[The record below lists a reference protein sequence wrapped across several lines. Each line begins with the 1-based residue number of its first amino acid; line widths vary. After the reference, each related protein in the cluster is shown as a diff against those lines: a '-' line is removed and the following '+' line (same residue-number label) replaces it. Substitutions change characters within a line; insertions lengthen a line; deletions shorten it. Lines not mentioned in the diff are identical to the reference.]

1 MTEARQNYHADEI
14 RVGSNKD
21 IETFPNRKVHKNL
34 EDRDNYKNRENKK
47 SLHLSRF
54 ENDALQST
62 KQGISHRFITKF
74 YLCYLKF

>member
-1 MTEARQNYHADEI
+1 M

-21 IETFPNRKVHKNL
+21 IRTFPNRKVNKNL
-34 EDRDNYKNRENKK
+34 EDRDNYKNRKNKM

-62 KQGISHRFITKF
+62 KQGIWHRFLTKV
-74 YLCYLKF
+74 YLCYVKF